1 MLPATRC
8 GGATPVA
15 PSTDADVVQK
25 VPADAGRNLDRG
37 EILHQARNAGLGG
50 GSLFRAVGLRLKNS
64 PPACR
69 RAPDRAH
76 RDGT

>member
-1 MLPATRC
+1 M
-8 GGATPVA
+8 A
-15 PSTDADVVQK
+15 PSADADVVQK

-50 GSLFRAVGLRLKNS
+50 GSLFQAVGLRLKNL
-64 PPACR
+64 PPRPAR